1 VACLEKASIDM
12 MTAESIMVTP
22 PHSIKVGLLTGCQDR
37 HYAFGIA
44 MELVAKGIGVDMI
57 GSDDLDSPELHTTP
71 GLRFLD
77 LRGSQKKNAG
87 FAEKLS
93 SLLVYYS
100 RLMAYAARSDAK
112 ILHILWNNKFEYFDR
127 TLLMVYYKLVG
138 KKLVFT
144 AHNVNQGKRDSTD
157 SILNRLTL
165 KIQYRLADHIFT
177 HTAKMKSE
185 ICQEFGVNE
194 KSITVFNYPINNAF
208 PDTEIGSAEAKN
220 RLGIGPIEKTI
231 VFFGRISRYK
241 GIDCLLAAFQS
252 LLAKDPSYRLII
264 AGNPKKGSESLV
276 DEIKHVSDRPPA
288 KGKIILKVEFIPDE
302 DMELYLK
309 AADVLV
315 LPYKDIFQSGIL
327 FLAYAFGLP
336 VVATDVGSFREAIME
351 GKTGFICKPGDPAD
365 MARVIETYFR
375 SSLYKNL
382 NISRCEIKSYA
393 NREYSWDAVG
403 KSTRDVYTSLLASP
417 VT

>member
-1 VACLEKASIDM
+1 
-12 MTAESIMVTP
+12 MTAESGMVTP

-71 GLRFLD
+71 GLRFLN
-77 LRGSQKKNAG
+77 LCASQRKNAS

-93 SLLVYYS
+93 SVVAYYA
-100 RLMAYAARSDAK
+100 RLMTYAARSNPK

-165 KIQYRLADHIFT
+165 RIQYRLVDHIFT

-185 ICQEFGVNE
+185 ICQEFGVDE
-194 KSITVFNYPINNAF
+194 KSVTVIKYPINNAF
-208 PDTEIGSAEAKN
+208 PNTSLSSLEAKT
-220 RLGIGPIEKTI
+220 RLGIGPNEKTI

-252 LLAKDPSYRLII
+252 LLGKDPCYRLII
-264 AGNPKKGSESLV
+264 AGNPKKGSETLV
-276 DEIKHVSDRPPA
+276 DEIRLVSDREPA
-288 KGKIILKVEFIPDE
+288 KGKIILKAEFIPDE
-302 DMELYLK
+302 EMELYLK

-336 VVATDVGSFREAIME
+336 VIATDVGSFREVIIE
-351 GKTGFICKPGDPAD
+351 GKTGFICKPGDPVD
-365 MARVIETYFR
+365 LARIIEKFFT
-375 SSLYKNL
+375 SDLYKNL
-382 NISRCEIKSYA
+382 NISRYEIKIRA
-393 NREYSWDAVG
+393 NREHSWDAVG
-403 KSTRDVYTSLLASP
+403 ESTRYVYSSLLASP
-417 VT
+417 VI